1 MLYDET
7 DTRRHDNA
15 TAFHS
20 VWSASAK
27 LLDICFEKFSGKK
40 YLKSNHNAELLIFSG
55 NPRYSS
61 TRLRNPICVAVR
73 SPSSPSA
80 YITLPLCE
88 IYHQLTAE
96 VSFSLSL
103 ELSID
108 YSINWCRFVFNNFHT
123 NLLPLHYK
131 SCIPINYS
139 LYCFIDIVSGTSTK

>member
-1 MLYDET
+1 LLYNET
-7 DTRRHDNA
+7 DTRRYDDA
-15 TAFHS
+15 GALHS

-27 LLDICFEKFSGKK
+27 LLGYLPQKIFKVKK
-40 YLKSNHNAELLIFSG
+40 YLKFNYNAELLVFSG

-96 VSFSLSL
+96 VSFSLNL

-108 YSINWCRFVFNNFHT
+108 YSIN
-123 NLLPLHYK
+123 
-131 SCIPINYS
+131 
-139 LYCFIDIVSGTSTK
+139 